1 MTEPTPEA
9 NHSTHNQNGSP
20 GSRFPAPILEPPL
33 PSSPPTLYSL
43 WTRYG
48 KLALPLVGVGAVIA
62 GIVGYRQW
70 QAAATRVMTDDAVVA
85 GQTFQITS
93 QVPGT
98 VASLRI
104 TENQLVY
111 KGELLIK
118 LDPQEQEKAL
128 QEAQAALGQG
138 SAQPGEMT
146 PVAVSSSALSTSDRP
161 SQLTRLIGAM
171 TTAQT
176 ALTEAQEAI
185 PVAQEALDKITAD
198 TSKFKADYDRYQ
210 TLYKQGAIDPEK
222 LTQAETAYEVAR
234 TKQQTAEEKLQTAK
248 DRAADAYDRLS
259 QTQADLAALR
269 QSLQL
274 NQSSSPKPT
283 AGPEKAKDKSA
294 IAQVKLLDARL
305 NLSYAKIFAPADGR
319 IRQKKVDINQQIQPT
334 QILVSLVGE
343 DLWITANVQPNQAS
357 QVRSGQPAEVQLT
370 AFPGQT
376 FTGVVDS
383 VAPRTDTG
391 VPVKVHLSD
400 DMLKTY
406 RSNLLPGMA
415 AQVTID
421 VAPR

>member
-9 NHSTHNQNGSP
+9 NHSTHHDNGKS
-20 GSRFPAPILEPPL
+20 GAQFPVPILEPPL
-33 PSSPPTLYSL
+33 ASSRSTRPSL

-48 KLALPLVGVGAVIA
+48 KFALPLVGAGAVIA

-70 QAAATRVMTDDAVVA
+70 QTSATRVTTDDAVMA

-98 VASLRI
+98 VASLRM

-118 LDPQEQEKAL
+118 LDPQEQEQAL
-128 QEAQAALGQG
+128 QAAQASLGQG
-138 SAQPGEMT
+138 SPPAEAMPPATLSSPT
-146 PVAVSSSALSTSDRP
+146 PSKSDRLTP
-161 SQLTRLIGAM
+161 SLRAIGAM
-171 TTAQT
+171 TAAQT
-176 ALTEAQEAI
+176 ALTAAQEAI
-185 PVAQEALDKITAD
+185 PVAQEALDKITAE
-198 TSKFKADYDRYQ
+198 TSKLKADFDRYQ
-210 TLYKQGAIDPEK
+210 TLYKQGAIDQEN

-234 TKQQTAEEKLQTAK
+234 TKQQTAEAKLQAAK
-248 DRAADAYDRLS
+248 TQAADAYDRLS
-259 QTQADLAALR
+259 QTQAELAALR

-274 NQSSSPKPT
+274 RQASSRKPAT
-283 AGPEKAKDKSA
+283 PPEKPKDKAA
-294 IAQVKLLDARL
+294 IAQAKLLEASL

-343 DLWITANVQPNQAS
+343 DLWIMANVRPNQAS
-357 QVRSGQPAEVQLT
+357 QVRSGQPVTIQLT

-391 VPVKVHLSD
+391 VPVKVRLND
-400 DMLKTY
+400 DVLKTY

-421 VAPR
+421 VSPR